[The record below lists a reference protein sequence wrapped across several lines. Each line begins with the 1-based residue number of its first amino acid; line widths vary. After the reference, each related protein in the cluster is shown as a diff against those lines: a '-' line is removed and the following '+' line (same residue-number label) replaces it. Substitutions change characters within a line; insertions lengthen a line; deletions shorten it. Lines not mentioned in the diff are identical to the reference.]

1 MQNVLT
7 DTTPE
12 ITTQQ
17 NGVGTEGTNNV
28 TMNHVME
35 LIRQL
40 PSESRMYVMRCL
52 VEDEDEPLTLD
63 EVFVLARTLS
73 DLQQRQLI
81 ARLDLF
87 LKQPDGRPEDVEAAW
102 ERLFKLGEEL
112 SKMPS
117 YMTTEEAF
125 NSIRG
130 IPYVDDCTEAIKSL
144 P

>member
-7 DTTPE
+7 DTTHE
-12 ITTQQ
+12 MTMQQ
-17 NGVGTEGTNNV
+17 DGIHTEDTNNV
-28 TMNHVME
+28 TMSHVVE
-35 LIRQL
+35 LIQQL
-40 PSESRMYVMRCL
+40 PSVARMCVMRSL
-52 VEDEDEPLTLD
+52 VEQEDEPLTLD

-87 LKQPDGRPEDVEAAW
+87 LKQPEGRIKPEDSKAAW

-117 YMTTEEAF
+117 YMTTEEAL

-130 IPYVDDCTEAIKSL
+130 TPYVDD
-144 P
+144 

>member
-1 MQNVLT
+1 MQDGLT
-7 DTTPE
+7 DTTHE
-12 ITTQQ
+12 TTMQQ

-73 DLQQRQLI
+73 DLQQRQLM

-87 LKQPDGRPEDVEAAW
+87 LKQPEGRIKPEDAKAAW
-102 ERLFKLGEEL
+102 ERLRQLGEEL

-117 YMTTEEAF
+117 YMTTEEAL

-130 IPYVDDCTEAIKSL
+130 TPYVDD
-144 P
+144 